1 MNWVGGSRT
10 RVLIKQ
16 ERRKQKEYF
25 EKKRLKSKMKL
36 RGVLS
41 PVKNSAVS
49 LDLLNL
55 YMVNQISCQKK
66 RPETVRKQIH
76 VNMNRDI
83 KMPLRKHDLELPMS
97 PHLVPSNLCIDDMEN
112 NLHYQRQG
120 SKEELGPVKSS
131 QVMDSYTM
139 FEPQLSRIE
148 NCSFT
153 PPSLSAELASNRDIT
168 RQNFIP
174 RIVPSPQKVAYEK
187 KQNEQLSNVNY
198 SNSVISKLNKNQDAF
213 SPSYKTAQFGTLFE
227 RLNSP
232 GNRNFL
238 TERPDIVTGEDC
250 GTMDERRQSDFI
262 IEKQSVQHILEE
274 NRKEVSNFL
283 EDANQP
289 TPSLLSEN
297 CDSFIS
303 ENVIN
308 LLNID
313 QWSIKKTFDKCD
325 FDSMGDICAVTSS
338 DKNHS
343 TERCIRSMFTNPEL
357 TFSNSTFNKTSY
369 PEKCQPNKNYQKEY
383 NDHERNN
390 LSTSFEKDSF
400 PASSEKKGKFESD
413 YQEKAP
419 QKTIQIYPVNRLG
432 NIPLKELPSK
442 QSWNFGLG
450 ESLMEK
456 GGTCSLKGRPTSTTK
471 VYLESSQSSW
481 STSCSPRP
489 TDSCF
494 SSSSEMLSE
503 DEDQILQQIEDS
515 NRRSI
520 KTKET
525 TNSFY
530 LERMAKLPHDR
541 IAKNN
546 AKIHKQNENFHQF
559 SLKDKTDQF
568 PQSQCDSAH
577 IVQDKS
583 SNCTVQVA
591 RCDAWVQT
599 ESEPVMKE
607 KLDAAIQCDIISKCK
622 CISDVSSLCD
632 VERCSENI
640 KADTTGGQ
648 EILKNN

>member
-1 MNWVGGSRT
+1 M
-10 RVLIKQ
+10 
-16 ERRKQKEYF
+16 
-25 EKKRLKSKMKL
+25 
-36 RGVLS
+36 
-41 PVKNSAVS
+41 
-49 LDLLNL
+49 
-55 YMVNQISCQKK
+55 
-66 RPETVRKQIH
+66 ETVRKPIH

-139 FEPQLSRIE
+139 FEPQLSRME

-174 RIVPSPQKVAYEK
+174 RIVPSPQKVEK

-313 QWSIKKTFDKCD
+313 QWSIKKTFDKCG

-343 TERCIRSMFTNPEL
+343 TERCIRSIFTNPEL

-419 QKTIQIYPVNRLG
+419 QKTIQIYPVNCLG

-450 ESLMEK
+450 EILMEK

-481 STSCSPRP
+481 STSYSPRP

-530 LERMAKLPHDR
+530 LERMAKLPH
-541 IAKNN
+541 AMFVFKVAMGLLEAAYFWVLFFN
-546 AKIHKQNENFHQF
+546 
-559 SLKDKTDQF
+559 
-568 PQSQCDSAH
+568 P
-577 IVQDKS
+577 S
-583 SNCTVQVA
+583 SHSFFFFFLFA
-591 RCDAWVQT
+591 EEDL
-599 ESEPVMKE
+599 S
-607 KLDAAIQCDIISKCK
+607 
-622 CISDVSSLCD
+622 
-632 VERCSENI
+632 
-640 KADTTGGQ
+640 
-648 EILKNN
+648 

>member
-494 SSSSEMLSE
+494 SSSSEMVRKTAIDEKESHGSE
-503 DEDQILQQIEDS
+503 S
-515 NRRSI
+515 SI
-520 KTKET
+520 KEEGSCNGK
-525 TNSFY
+525 
-530 LERMAKLPHDR
+530 
-541 IAKNN
+541 
-546 AKIHKQNENFHQF
+546 
-559 SLKDKTDQF
+559 
-568 PQSQCDSAH
+568 
-577 IVQDKS
+577 
-583 SNCTVQVA
+583 
-591 RCDAWVQT
+591 
-599 ESEPVMKE
+599 
-607 KLDAAIQCDIISKCK
+607 
-622 CISDVSSLCD
+622 
-632 VERCSENI
+632 
-640 KADTTGGQ
+640 
-648 EILKNN
+648 